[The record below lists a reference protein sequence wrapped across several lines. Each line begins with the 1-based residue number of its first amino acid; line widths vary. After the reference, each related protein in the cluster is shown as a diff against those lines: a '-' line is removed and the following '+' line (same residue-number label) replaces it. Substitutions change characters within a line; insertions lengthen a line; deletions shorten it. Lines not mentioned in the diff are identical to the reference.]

1 MQHQST
7 TKVVTRCKTKERK
20 TKQAKKKLELYGL
33 FAMFPAVL
41 QIFQIIKIQ
50 FSSDYFFSV
59 KMSQLYFDNSLYKK
73 PTDNTER
80 SFNTYKRIDS
90 ILKMFVFT
98 DIHVTKVY
106 RILVKRSFIVS
117 CVKQSWVQK
126 YSFINVTRTQI
137 I

>member
-1 MQHQST
+1 MDYLQ
-7 TKVVTRCKTKERK
+7 C
-20 TKQAKKKLELYGL
+20 
-33 FAMFPAVL
+33 FPPYYKYSRSLKSNLV
-41 QIFQIIKIQ
+41 QII
-50 FSSDYFFSV
+50 FFSV

-80 SFNTYKRIDS
+80 SFKTYKRIDS